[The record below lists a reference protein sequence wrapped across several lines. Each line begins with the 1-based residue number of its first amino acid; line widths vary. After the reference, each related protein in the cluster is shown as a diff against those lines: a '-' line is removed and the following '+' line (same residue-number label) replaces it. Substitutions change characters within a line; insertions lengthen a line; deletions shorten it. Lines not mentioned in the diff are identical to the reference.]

1 MKVDI
6 LTREYPPKV
15 YGGAG
20 VHAEE
25 LSKVLAERIDVTVR
39 AFDGPR
45 TEADVPA
52 IPGSDPKGSLKVVG
66 YDTPAELKDANA
78 ALKTFGVDLQIAND
92 VDADIIHAHTWY
104 ACLAGRLA
112 QQLHEVPLV
121 ITAHSLE
128 PFRPW
133 KKEQL
138 GGGYN
143 LSSWAEKDAYE
154 HADGIIAVSGG
165 MKEDI
170 LAAYPNVDP
179 DKVYVVYNGITMD
192 DFATPADD
200 DHADGIIAV
209 SGGMKEDILAAYPN
223 VDPDKVYVVY
233 NGITMDDFATP
244 ADDDPAWGVFDRYHI
259 DRSKPTLLFVGRI
272 TRQKGLPYLLQA
284 LHFVDKDVQVV
295 LAAGAPDTPE
305 IMEEVKSAFAKL
317 DEERGNII
325 WIEEMLPKP
334 ELNALEHGCDAFIC
348 PSIYE
353 PLGIVNLEAMAGGLP
368 VVASATGGIPEVVVD
383 GETGYL
389 VPIDQLHDG
398 TGTPTNP
405 DKFVHDMADAINR
418 IMRDPELAK
427 KMGEAGYARVP
438 IDQLHDGTGTP
449 TNPDKF
455 VHDMADAINR
465 IMRDPELAKKMGE
478 AGYARARDKF
488 SWESIADATIEVY
501 KKILGE

>member
-52 IPGSDPKGSLKVVG
+52 IPGSNPKGSLTVVG
-66 YDTPAELKDANA
+66 YDTPAELKDANGA
-78 ALKTFGVDLQIAND
+78 IKTFGVDLQIAND

-104 ACLAGRLA
+104 ACLAGRMA

-200 DHADGIIAV
+200 D
-209 SGGMKEDILAAYPN
+209 
-223 VDPDKVYVVY
+223 
-233 NGITMDDFATP
+233 
-244 ADDDPAWGVFDRYHI
+244 PAWGVFDRYHI

-284 LHFVDKDVQVV
+284 LHFV
-295 LAAGAPDTPE
+295 PDTPE
-305 IMEEVKSAFAKL
+305 IMEEVKTAFAKL

-353 PLGIVNLEAMAGGLP
+353 PLGIVNLEAMACGLP

-405 DKFVHDMADAINR
+405 DKFVHDMADAIN
-418 IMRDPELAK
+418 K
-427 KMGEAGYARVP
+427 V
-438 IDQLHDGTGTP
+438 
-449 TNPDKF
+449 
-455 VHDMADAINR
+455 
-465 IMRDPELAKKMGE
+465 MRDPELAKKMGE

>member
-6 LTREYPPKV
+6 LTREYPPHV

-45 TEADVPA
+45 TPGDIPA
-52 IPGSDPKGSLKVVG
+52 IAGTDPKGSLDLVG
-66 YDTPAELKDANA
+66 YDIPAELKDANA

-92 VDADIIHAHTWY
+92 VDADLVHVHTWY

-133 KKEQL
+133 KREQL

-154 HADGIIAVSGG
+154 HADRIIAVSGG
-165 MKEDI
+165 MREDI

-179 DKVYVVYNGITMD
+179 NKVVVVHNGITMA
-192 DFATPADD
+192 DFATPALDD
-200 DHADGIIAV
+200 AGW
-209 SGGMKEDILAAYPN
+209 
-223 VDPDKVYVVY
+223 KV
-233 NGITMDDFATP
+233 FE
-244 ADDDPAWGVFDRYHI
+244 RYHI

-272 TRQKGLPYLLQA
+272 TRQKGLPYLLKA
-284 LHFVDKDVQVV
+284 LHLIDPGIQVV
-295 LAAGAPDTPE
+295 LCAGAPDTPE
-305 IMEEVKSAFAKL
+305 IAEEVKTAFAKL

-325 WIEEMLPKP
+325 WIEEMLPKH

-353 PLGIVNLEAMAGGLP
+353 PLGIVNLEAMACGLP
-368 VVASATGGIPEVVVD
+368 VVATATGGIPEVVVD
-383 GETGYL
+383 GVTGYL
-389 VPIDQLHDG
+389 VPIEQKHDG

-405 DKFVHDMADAINR
+405 ERFVHDLADAINE
-418 IMRDPELAK
+418 MFADPQRAK
-427 KMGEAGYARVP
+427 DMGERGR
-438 IDQLHDGTGTP
+438 
-449 TNPDKF
+449 
-455 VHDMADAINR
+455 
-465 IMRDPELAKKMGE
+465 E
-478 AGYARARDKF
+478 RARDKF
-488 SWESIADATIEVY
+488 SWESIADQTVAVY
-501 KKILGE
+501 RSVLEERAAQHE